1 MRTTTGGL
9 RPGIGAG
16 NMFGGLLGSIAA
28 SLITDLLVDA
38 VTSSPTALAGAA
50 PRAAPGQ
57 TLSAQASALQKA
69 VEQQRRF
76 QEERERQL
84 LSNMLDVS
92 ASQFKDSSSDLT
104 ILENASARAGMVFD
118 GTSPLPDAQW
128 SSMHDAWF
136 STSSTGQATGTQP
149 LQLSDK
155 SLDYSRDSMDSP
167 KCINTMGGQLCSFS
181 WEKAPVMRL
190 DTISVPPPSTNL
202 TTNVP
207 LSAAP
212 TVKSQ
217 WIPYK
222 DSIIVT
228 ARRTI
233 RDYAE
238 QLADPRTQADMLITT
253 YLNFGSQALPGIQGE
268 IASQNIETYKGFM
281 NNLIANTFEILT
293 DAIYNPEEA
302 IRKSDPEVL
311 AKFTRDSM
319 FESAS
324 PYGKVILSSLTG
336 RPDEAFQES
345 NQVILDKLKETSIDK
360 MKEKAEDTAKKY
372 LKKIDHWLMKL

>member
-1 MRTTTGGL
+1 MGG
-9 RPGIGAG
+9 G
-16 NMFGGLLGSIAA
+16 NMFGGMLGSIAA

-38 VTSSPTALAGAA
+38 VTSSATASAGAA
-50 PRAAPGQ
+50 ASGNIPGQ
-57 TLSAQASALQKA
+57 NLSTQASALQRA

-76 QEERERQL
+76 QEEREKQL

-92 ASQFKDSSSDLT
+92 ANQFKDSSSDLT
-104 ILENASARAGMVFD
+104 ILENASARAGMAFD
-118 GTSPLPDAQW
+118 GTSLLPDSQW

-136 STSSTGQATGTQP
+136 STSSAGQATGTQP
-149 LQLSDK
+149 LRMSDK
-155 SLDYSRDSMDSP
+155 ILDYSKDSMDSL
-167 KCINTMGGQLCSFS
+167 KCISSMGGQLCSFPS
-181 WEKAPVMRL
+181 GKAPVMRL
-190 DTISVPPPSTNL
+190 DTISVPPPSANM

-207 LSAAP
+207 LNAAP

-222 DSIIVT
+222 DSIIAT

-233 RDYAE
+233 MDYAE
-238 QLADPRTQADMLITT
+238 QIADPRTQADMLVTT
-253 YLNFGSQALPGIQGE
+253 YLDFGSQALPGIQGE
-268 IASQNIETYKGFM
+268 IASRNIETYKGFM

-302 IRKSDPEVL
+302 IRKSDPEEL

-319 FESAS
+319 LESAS

-345 NQVILDKLKETSIDK
+345 NKVILDELKETVTDK
-360 MKEKAEDTAKKY
+360 IKEKAEDTAKKY
-372 LKKIDHWLMKL
+372 LEKMDHWLMKL